1 MNQPYANQRQVA
13 ALRYDHGRD
22 AAPVLVARGSD
33 AVADRILA
41 IARDHG
47 IPTHED
53 RALVQVLS
61 RLKLDEEIPVELWTI
76 VAQILL
82 FLRRAELT
90 MRPERK
96 G

>member
-1 MNQPYANQRQVA
+1 MNQPYGPRRQAA

-41 IARDHG
+41 IAREHG
-47 IPTHED
+47 VPTHED
-53 RALVQVLS
+53 RALVQVLAGL
-61 RLKLDEEIPVELWTI
+61 RLDEEIPVELWAV

-82 FLRRAELT
+82 FLRRAELA
-90 MRPERK
+90 MRADATA
-96 G
+96 

>member
-1 MNQPYANQRQVA
+1 MDLPVQPRRQVA
-13 ALRYDHGRD
+13 ALRYEHGRD
-22 AAPVLVARGSD
+22 AAPVLVAKGSD

-47 IPTHED
+47 VPTHED

-61 RLKLDEEIPVELWTI
+61 RLKLDEEIPVELWTV

-82 FLRRAELT
+82 FLRRAELSIGT
-90 MRPERK
+90 ETK

>member
-1 MNQPYANQRQVA
+1 MDQPYTPRRRVA

-22 AAPVLVARGSD
+22 AAPVLVAKGAD
-33 AVADRILA
+33 AVADRILS
-41 IARDHG
+41 IAREHSV
-47 IPTHED
+47 PTHED

-61 RLKLDEEIPVELWTI
+61 RLKLDEEIPVELWSV

-82 FLRRAELT
+82 FLRRAEIA
-90 MRPERK
+90 MGRR